1 MRARAWREKA
11 QIILSQIW
19 RRSLN
24 VGILLLSALHISK
37 SLCKLFS
44 PVKELIL
51 SFSQVI
57 QSSKGLNSYKEA
69 NGKRYFKIANYFV
82 FLFLK
87 V

>member
-1 MRARAWREKA
+1 MAGKSPDYTVPDLAKEHFC
-11 QIILSQIW
+11 LY
-19 RRSLN
+19 LN

-57 QSSKGLNSYKEA
+57 QSSKRLNSYKEA
-69 NGKRYFKIANYFV
+69 NGKRYFKISNYFV